1 MGPRRM
7 FPALTRLLSASGLAV
22 LAACAKPSGTSP
34 SPATATA
41 NQGTSLEVV
50 NRSSSDMD
58 IFAVRSG
65 SRVRLGLAP
74 SNVTTRFNIQRGQL
88 PGGGTV
94 TFQAR
99 PLLGL
104 ARTISSEPTIL
115 SPGDTITLQIPP
127 P

>member
-1 MGPRRM
+1 V
-7 FPALTRLLSASGLAV
+7 FPALASLLFASGLAAF
-22 LAACAKPSGTSP
+22 AACAKPSGN
-34 SPATATA
+34 SPAPATTS
-41 NQGTSLEVV
+41 NQGTALEVV

-65 SRVRLGLAP
+65 ARVRLGLAP
-74 SNVTTRFNIQRGQL
+74 ANVTTRFNILRGQL

-99 PLLGL
+99 PQLGL
-104 ARTISSEPTIL
+104 ARAISSEPTIL

>member
-1 MGPRRM
+1 MDALRM
-7 FPALTRLLSASGLAV
+7 SKISGSRLFYASLAL
-22 LAACAKPSGTSP
+22 LAACAKPSGNSP
-34 SPATATA
+34 TPATT
-41 NQGTSLEVV
+41 NQGTTLEVV

-65 SRVRLGLAP
+65 ARVRLGLAP

-104 ARTISSEPTIL
+104 ARAISSDPTIL
-115 SPGDTITLQIPP
+115 SPGDTITLEIPP

>member
-1 MGPRRM
+1 M
-7 FPALTRLLSASGLAV
+7 FPVLTALLSATGLAV
-22 LAACAKPSGTSP
+22 LAACAKPSGNPPT
-34 SPATATA
+34 PAPAS
-41 NQGTSLEVV
+41 NQGTMLEVV

-65 SRVRLGLAP
+65 ARVRLGLAP

-104 ARTISSEPTIL
+104 ARAISSEPTIL
-115 SPGDTITLQIPP
+115 SPGDTITLEIPP

>member
-1 MGPRRM
+1 M
-7 FPALTRLLSASGLAV
+7 FPAFPSLLSG
-22 LAACAKPSGTSP
+22 AALMLLVGCARPSGNTP
-34 SPATATA
+34 SPAEA
-41 NQGTSLEVV
+41 NNTGTTLEVV

-58 IFAVRSG
+58 ILAVRSG

-74 SNVTTRFNIQRGQL
+74 SNVTTRFNILRGQL

-99 PLLGL
+99 PQLGL
-104 ARTISSEPTIL
+104 ARAISSEPTIL
-115 SPGDTITLQIPP
+115 SPGDTVTLEIPP